1 MAAGQRVKRQYET
14 QFKID
19 AVRLVEDQ
27 GYTAPEAS
35 ERLGIPKAN
44 ITRWLGQYRKGK
56 LVPGHKQAQPTV
68 AEAELRRLRQE
79 NKRLE
84 MEIAILKKA
93 AIYFA
98 KQTT

>member
-1 MAAGQRVKRQYET
+1 MAAGKARREYDTE
-14 QFKID
+14 FKIN
-19 AVRLVEDQ
+19 AAKLVEDQ
-27 GYTAPEAS
+27 GYAVGEAA

-44 ITRWLGQYRKGK
+44 LTRWLRQYRQGK
-56 LVPGHKQAQPTV
+56 LVPGHNRAQPT
-68 AEAELRRLRQE
+68 AEEAELSRLRQE

-84 MEIAILKKA
+84 MEVSILKKA